1 MRIFGL
7 SRNRTHDEERLPLP
21 VSVTLRTTVDPWCD
35 VIQNTFSCRV
45 GVHLHLHG
53 VHILVCL
60 LFAVNYIQIGVND
73 DDDDDD
79 DKHRPTLALSTAVL
93 LVFAPMKV

>member
-1 MRIFGL
+1 M
-7 SRNRTHDEERLPLP
+7 
-21 VSVTLRTTVDPWCD
+21 
-35 VIQNTFSCRV
+35 
-45 GVHLHLHG
+45 HLHLHG

-79 DKHRPTLALSTAVL
+79 KHRPTLALSTAVL

>member
-1 MRIFGL
+1 
-7 SRNRTHDEERLPLP
+7 
-21 VSVTLRTTVDPWCD
+21 
-35 VIQNTFSCRV
+35 
-45 GVHLHLHG
+45 

-60 LFAVNYIQIGVND
+60 LFAVNYIQIGVN

>member
-1 MRIFGL
+1 
-7 SRNRTHDEERLPLP
+7 
-21 VSVTLRTTVDPWCD
+21 
-35 VIQNTFSCRV
+35 
-45 GVHLHLHG
+45 